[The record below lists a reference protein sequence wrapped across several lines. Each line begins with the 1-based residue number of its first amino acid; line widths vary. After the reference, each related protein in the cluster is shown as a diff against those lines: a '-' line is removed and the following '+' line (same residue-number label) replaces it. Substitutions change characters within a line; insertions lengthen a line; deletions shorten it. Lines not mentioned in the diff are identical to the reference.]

1 MLQRLKFVAENPGYL
16 KNYVNDTKRG
26 TRAARYISEKIINR
40 RERSI
45 SRRFVDAAIEKSV
58 NSIDLCAALGG
69 AGAFTE
75 RCDLSQDL
83 VNHFC
88 GEFDAIDWAND
99 PSINRRKPWMLY
111 YPLTSCEEL
120 MATVTHYAEKIA
132 PYLDAMPMLQSA
144 YFWKS
149 IPIESAKKTG
159 SQLWHVDRN
168 DIKQVRV
175 FLALDRVTEMN
186 GALSYYERGYSDQ
199 IYRKFD
205 LLEGKQNLQNKKRL
219 DEMLIEGRGDL
230 IKTVL
235 MDKFDVSF
243 IDTSNVYHRG
253 SNVKEGSR
261 HLLVLQFTSPWSLH
275 SPLFG
280 RGKAKELTPLTFF
293 LANKISK

>member
-1 MLQRLKFVAENPGYL
+1 MLKRLKFIAENPGYL

-26 TRAARYISEKIINR
+26 TRAARYINEKIINR
-40 RERSI
+40 RERSV
-45 SRRFVDAAIEKSV
+45 SRRYVDAAIEKSV

-69 AGAFTE
+69 TGAFTQ

-83 VNHFC
+83 MDYFSSK
-88 GEFDAIDWAND
+88 FDAIDWAND

-111 YPLTSCEEL
+111 YPLENCDELTS
-120 MATVTHYAEKIA
+120 TVTHYAEMVA

-149 IPIESAKKTG
+149 IPIESTKKTG
-159 SQLWHVDRN
+159 SQLWHMDRN
-168 DIKQVRV
+168 DTKQVRV

-205 LLEGKQNLQNKKRL
+205 LLEGKKNLQNRKRL
-219 DEMLIEGRGDL
+219 DEMLIDGRGDL

-235 MDKFDVSF
+235 MDKFEVSF

-253 SNVKEGSR
+253 SIVKEGSR

-280 RGKAKELTPLTFF
+280 RGQHKDMNPLTFF
-293 LANKISK
+293 LANKISN